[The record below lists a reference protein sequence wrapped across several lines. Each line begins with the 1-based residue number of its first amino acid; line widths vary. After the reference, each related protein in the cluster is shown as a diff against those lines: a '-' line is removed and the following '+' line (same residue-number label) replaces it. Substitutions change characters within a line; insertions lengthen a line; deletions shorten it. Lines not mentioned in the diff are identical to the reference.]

1 MIASVVMVVDTT
13 AVSALTVSI
22 SIRVSA
28 LASDNIMTTRV
39 TASIALLI
47 IILAISVMYLLD
59 FIVVGCYGDEIIVAV
74 VEAVNSIIHHA
85 VIIYLVGLKAV
96 VVTIKAE
103 DKSGKEMH
111 IQFE

>member
-47 IILAISVMYLLD
+47 ILAISVMYLLD

-85 VIIYLVGLKAV
+85 VIVYLVGLKAV